1 MLGEVQVNPN
11 QQQSMIKEL
20 EKNGGQLAEWQT
32 AGLVICA
39 FGSYAWNL
47 VTRLNLPYT
56 AFFGTFTMPSQGQG
70 RQEILPSASATRLMT
85 IFLAVPTI
93 LCP

>member
-32 AGLVICA
+32 AGLVICGVFSLIA
-39 FGSYAWNL
+39 HKL
-47 VTRLNLPYT
+47 
-56 AFFGTFTMPSQGQG
+56 
-70 RQEILPSASATRLMT
+70 
-85 IFLAVPTI
+85 LA
-93 LCP
+93 